1 MAREQPIPYAV
12 IDETSE
18 RAGSWASARFL
29 GTGELTPNGTYFT
42 PVTRSVSEGNK
53 GITSLVIA
61 LAYAAG

>member
-1 MAREQPIPYAV
+1 MEPVQLKELRNEL
-12 IDETSE
+12 
-18 RAGSWASARFL
+18 ASAD
-29 GTGELTPNGTYFT
+29 EILTANGTYFT